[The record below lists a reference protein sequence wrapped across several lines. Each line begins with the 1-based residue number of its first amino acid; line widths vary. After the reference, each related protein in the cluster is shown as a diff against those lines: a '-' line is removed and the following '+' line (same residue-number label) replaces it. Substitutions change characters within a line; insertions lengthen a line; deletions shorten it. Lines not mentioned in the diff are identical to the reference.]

1 MSNFFVEVYNQEG
14 KEWFLSE
21 IDINQYPERWW
32 ERVFEKSRLLESKY
46 EKDLYGFTATQI
58 QEFYKLLNLSL
69 ESLIVLNT
77 NLTKYGNW
85 ALANNLSIDGQ
96 NHFTEFNT
104 ELLNRCV
111 SKAALQQSVLSLEN
125 FRDIIRQ
132 FDNYQDKF
140 IYFCLF
146 EGIKGK
152 EFTDVINLKLEDI
165 DQRNKTAKL
174 FSGRT
179 IEVSQDFI
187 DISIEADKETEY
199 YTSYRP
205 MKLIP
210 SLYIFKSKENTTKDQ
225 RSRNVQRTFSRM
237 VESKRINANAVFQS
251 GLIHYL
257 NKRAKERGCHVKDI
271 IYDLDVCGDIL
282 NKYNFNMNTRGRFLM
297 KYEDFLV

>member
-1 MSNFFVEVYNQEG
+1 MSNFFVDPYNAEE

-21 IDINQYPERWW
+21 IGIERYPERWW
-32 ERVFEKSRLLESKY
+32 ERLFEKSRLLEDKY
-46 EKDLYGFTATQI
+46 QKDLYGFTAVQI
-58 QEFYKLLNLSL
+58 QELYKLLNLNL

-77 NLTKYGNW
+77 NLIKYGNW
-85 ALANNLSIDGQ
+85 ALTNNLLIDGQ

-111 SKAALQQSVLSLEN
+111 SKAALQQSVVSLDE
-125 FRDIIRQ
+125 FRLLIRD

-140 IYFCLF
+140 IYYCLF

-152 EFTDVINLKLEDI
+152 QFSDVINLKLEDI
-165 DQRNKTAKL
+165 DQRQKTVKL

-187 DISIEADKETEY
+187 DISIEANKETLY
-199 YTSYRP
+199 YSFRP
-205 MKLIP
+205 LKLIP
-210 SLYIFKSKENTTKDQ
+210 SEYIYKSKENVTKDQ
-225 RSRNVQRTFSRM
+225 RGRNIQRTFVRM
-237 VESKRINANAVFQS
+237 VESKRINANAIFQS

-257 NKRAKERGCHVKDI
+257 NKRAKERGVHVKDM
-271 IYDLDVCGDIL
+271 IYDLDMCGDIIDKYCL
-282 NKYNFNMNTRGRFLM
+282 NKDTRGRFLI